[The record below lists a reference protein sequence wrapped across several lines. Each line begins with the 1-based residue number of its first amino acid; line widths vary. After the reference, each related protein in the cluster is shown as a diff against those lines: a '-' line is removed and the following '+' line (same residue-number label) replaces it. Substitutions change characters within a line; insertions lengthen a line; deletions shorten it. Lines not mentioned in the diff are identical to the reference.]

1 MHANRKQMSS
11 ERKALRIS
19 LWGGAIF
26 VFLELAM
33 SIYTGSQ
40 AVLLD
45 AVYDGAEL
53 VMIIVSLTL
62 VPLLYRPSSENHP
75 FGFLQVESV
84 FVVIKGIIMV
94 SVTVGLVVNNIQIML
109 HGGRTIDFSIIAYFE
124 LFSCIFSVIVLFFL
138 IEVNKKI
145 NSPTVDM
152 EIQEWKID
160 VVSTLGMAVAF
171 ILPYFVQTSWMKS
184 FSPYLDQ
191 LLTVFLCVF
200 MLPTPI
206 KAVIDGLRDLFLIP
220 PDEETT
226 ENIKGIV
233 HEILDPYGHD
243 NLYFDILKTGRK
255 LWISVYITFDKD
267 IISIR
272 KFVHLQNKIIKRL
285 SEEYQDFYFE
295 LLPDISYDGE
305 TEVDLPVSED

>member
-11 ERKALRIS
+11 ERKALQIS
-19 LWGGAIF
+19 LWGGAVF

-33 SIYTGSQ
+33 SIYTSSQ

-75 FGFLQVESV
+75 FGFLQVESL

-94 SVTVGLVVNNIQIML
+94 SVTVGLVFNNIEIML

-124 LFSCIFSVIVLFFL
+124 LFSCFFSIIVLIFL
-138 IEVNKKI
+138 IKVNKKV

-160 VVSTLGMAVAF
+160 VVSTLGMAFAF
-171 ILPYFVQTSWMKS
+171 ILPYFIQTRWMHS

-191 LLTVFLCVF
+191 VITIVLCAF

-226 ENIKGIV
+226 ENIKEIV
-233 HEILDPYGHD
+233 HEILDPYGLT

-267 IISIR
+267 IVSIQ
-272 KFVHLQNKIIKRL
+272 KFVRLQNKIIKRL